1 MKVCVSLV
9 PGGCCRVVLRE
20 AGGRVASARGAR
32 PGTPRRPSRGGGSR
46 VGVAQGPAG
55 GRTPRLSQRLAGH
68 LRASGRRRS
77 GGPRAHSPWVAWSAT
92 GGGLVPPGTPAC
104 HPCGEARHGATP
116 GLAAGARVRPRE

>member
-32 PGTPRRPSRGGGSR
+32 PGTPRRPSRGGGLPR
-46 VGVAQGPAG
+46 WGGAG
-55 GRTPRLSQRLAGH
+55 AGRRAHTPTVPERLAGH

-104 HPCGEARHGATP
+104 HPCGEAGHGATP
-116 GLAAGARVRPRE
+116 GARARVRPRE